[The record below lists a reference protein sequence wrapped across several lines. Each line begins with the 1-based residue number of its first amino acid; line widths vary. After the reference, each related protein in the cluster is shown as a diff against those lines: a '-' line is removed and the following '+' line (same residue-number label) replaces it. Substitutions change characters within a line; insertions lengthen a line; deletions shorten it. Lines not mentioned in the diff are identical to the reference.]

1 MPSTSAADFT
11 FFAAAPAASDA
22 DAVYVVGNH
31 LGALCGPLSAAGNF
45 LRRRALLFDCRGN
58 RGGNSVHLADD
69 SANSLDRL
77 DSLQGNFLNRRD
89 LSRISS
95 VAFAVWLASDLTS
108 DATTANPLPA
118 CPARAASMV
127 AFNASRFV
135 CEAMSLIRPT
145 TSPIRLAVVESP
157 WTVSSVCRALS
168 TARLAIFASVCNL
181 PADVVDRCAQLLR
194 GGGNALHVRRGV
206 SRSFRRQMNLL
217 VGLI

>member
-11 FFAAAPAASDA
+11 FFAAVPAASDA

-31 LGALCGPLSAAGNF
+31 LGALCGLLSAAGNF

-89 LSRISS
+89 LSGYLFGGICG
-95 VAFAVWLASDLTS
+95 LAGQRLNS

-118 CPARAASMV
+118 CPAGAASMV

-135 CEAMSLIRPT
+135 CE
-145 TSPIRLAVVESP
+145 
-157 WTVSSVCRALS
+157 
-168 TARLAIFASVCNL
+168 
-181 PADVVDRCAQLLR
+181 
-194 GGGNALHVRRGV
+194 G
-206 SRSFRRQMNLL
+206 
-217 VGLI
+217 

>member
-89 LSRISS
+89 LSRYLFGGICG
-95 VAFAVWLASDLTS
+95 LAGQRLDLGCNHCKPP
-108 DATTANPLPA
+108 AGLP
-118 CPARAASMV
+118 
-127 AFNASRFV
+127 
-135 CEAMSLIRPT
+135 RPRCLDGR
-145 TSPIRLAVVESP
+145 IQCQLVRLRS
-157 WTVSSVCRALS
+157 
-168 TARLAIFASVCNL
+168 N
-181 PADVVDRCAQLLR
+181 VVDQANHFANTACRCRKPLDR
-194 GGGNALHVRRGV
+194 I
-206 SRSFRRQMNLL
+206 
-217 VGLI
+217 VGLPGLIDGAAGDIRERV